1 MSSTD
6 VTFIKIY
13 AYKTNSYVPL
23 NYCLELSQTT
33 LNTISLVTKKK
44 GSPLI

>member
-6 VTFIKIY
+6 ITFIKIC
-13 AYKTNSYVPL
+13 AYKINSYVPF

-33 LNTISLVTKKK
+33 LNTISLVTQKK